1 MYISNINSSS
11 VKLQSIE
18 TESIPTT
25 GETITVFSENNLT
38 FLYVVKGAAD
48 FKVND
53 REGQVKKRDMIL
65 LNPETTLELTTI
77 RKVEWIK
84 ITLSGILFTS
94 SLDID
99 SKSQMFV
106 TEIGRASCRERQ

>member
-106 TEIGRASCRERQ
+106 TEDTSQ